1 MPCGVSSYL
10 YVCPELTAAMS
21 ASQNRIAETVE
32 LFYTADKASD
42 VRGVTW
48 ECGLE
53 IQ

>member
-1 MPCGVSSYL
+1 
-10 YVCPELTAAMS
+10 MS

-42 VRGVTW
+42 VRTCHGR

-53 IQ
+53 DQ